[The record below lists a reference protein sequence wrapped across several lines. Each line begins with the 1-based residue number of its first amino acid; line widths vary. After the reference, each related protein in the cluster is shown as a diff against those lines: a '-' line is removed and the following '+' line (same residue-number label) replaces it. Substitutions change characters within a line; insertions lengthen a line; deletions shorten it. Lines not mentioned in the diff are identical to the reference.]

1 MTFFD
6 IIAGL
11 ILLVSAIVGFVRGA
25 TKELTTFVA
34 FLLAAIVAILALGFT
49 APIARKIVHP
59 DWAAVAAAIVLVFI
73 VAYVLLR
80 LVGNHFA
87 RSVQETDGLGLL
99 DRAVGVGFG
108 LMRALVILGVFN
120 LLFNMALAGTRPPE
134 WTARSPLFPLS
145 TAAGRILHAFAPN
158 GLALAGKV
166 APVVEKAVREQA
178 APSRGQTD
186 DAKPGKRP
194 AQAGPKDA
202 GKDKVETSR

>member
-6 IIAGL
+6 IIASL
-11 ILLVSAIVGFVRGA
+11 ILLVSAIVGFTRGA

-34 FLLAAIVAILALGFT
+34 FLLAAIISVAALRFT
-49 APIARKIVHP
+49 APIARDIVHP
-59 DWAAVAAAIVLVFI
+59 DWAAVGAAIVLVFL

-80 LVGNHFA
+80 LIGNHFA
-87 RSVQETDGLGLL
+87 RSIQETDGLGLL

-134 WTARSPLFPLS
+134 WTARSPFFPLS
-145 TAAGRILHAFAPN
+145 TAAGRILHAFAPD

-178 APSRGQTD
+178 APTPGETESV
-186 DAKPGKRP
+186 KPGKRP
-194 AQAGPKDA
+194 ARA
-202 GKDKVETSR
+202 GKAKVETSR

>member
-11 ILLVSAIVGFVRGA
+11 ILVVSAIVGFARGA

-34 FLLAAIVAILALGFT
+34 FLLAAIVSVAALRFT
-49 APIARKIVHP
+49 APFARKIVHP

-73 VAYVLLR
+73 LAYVLFR
-80 LVGNHFA
+80 LVGNRFA

-108 LMRALVILGVFN
+108 LLRALVILGVFN
-120 LLFNMALAGTRPPE
+120 LFFNMALAGTRPPA
-134 WTARSPLFPLS
+134 WVAKSPLFPLS
-145 TAAGRILHAFAPN
+145 TAAGRILHAFAPD
-158 GLALAGKV
+158 GLAVAGKL

-178 APSRGQTD
+178 APTPGETD
-186 DAKPGKRP
+186 GVKASKRP
-194 AQAGPKDA
+194 AKA
-202 GKDKVETSR
+202 GKDRVETSR